1 MRQHTD
7 AQYQVSDVACQR
19 EAEGRSGGTLLG
31 SYSTA
36 EGHRHVRAIATAE
49 SGLCVID
56 EGADGAL
63 LVESRLEGIV
73 EARALAADYLSLA
86 CERGEPQVRH
96 PWPADGG
103 SQPGP
108 KS

>member
-1 MRQHTD
+1 MKQHAD
-7 AQYQVSDVACQR
+7 AQDKVSDVACQR
-19 EAEGRSGGTLLG
+19 EERAPSNGTLFG

-36 EGHRHVRAIATAE
+36 EGHRDVRAIATAE

-56 EGADGAL
+56 DGADGAL
-63 LVESRLEGIV
+63 LVESRLEGLV

-86 CERGEPQVRH
+86 SERGEPQVRH

-108 KS
+108 ES